1 MKTFLF
7 YDIETSGL
15 NPAFDQI
22 LTFAFIRTDFGLN
35 EMDRQTITIRLR
47 KDIVPSPK
55 AFLTHGLTYDELE
68 HGISEYEAA
77 LKIHNILNTP
87 GTISLGY
94 NSLGFD
100 DVFLR
105 FLFYRNLLDPYVH
118 QYGNGCCR
126 MDVLPITA
134 VFRVFYPSCLKWPCV
149 DGKPSLKLDL
159 ICSENRFVTSGR
171 AHEAMNDVEAVV
183 ELVRKLVRQKDIWKY
198 CLEFFNKTRDEI
210 RINSIEKTFDVQS
223 ERFRICLMVSASFG
237 SRKNYLAPVIHLG
250 ESKVY
255 KNQSLWLRLDS
266 DDIIGLDADQDLKDT
281 FVIRKR
287 PGDALI
293 VLPAL
298 ERFWKKMPG
307 ASQQSANE
315 NMEKIRHH
323 RERFFEFIEYHC
335 GYKYPLVPNIDPDA
349 ALYQDGFFSAL
360 EKKQSDLF
368 HKAANNRKKEI
379 LKKIQSP
386 RIKILAGRI
395 LDRNFKDETDQSK
408 ESEYHLYLNRLR
420 SSLPEDQFIGYKN
433 DIKFNCEQGV
443 QELKELER
451 ELLNPNPDQK
461 KMLEWLKE
469 YITNLSIPS
478 AQSFQVVNLGVMDKP
493 V

>member
-35 EMDRQTITIRLR
+35 EIDRQTITIRLR

-105 FLFYRNLLDPYVH
+105 FLFYRNLLDPYLH
-118 QYGNGCCR
+118 QYGNGCYR
-126 MDVLPITA
+126 MDILPITA
-134 VFRVFYPSCLKWPCV
+134 VFRVFYPSCLKWPCI

-159 ICSENRFVTSGR
+159 ISSENRFVTSGK
-171 AHEAMNDVEAVV
+171 AHEAMNDVEAVI
-183 ELVRKLVRQKDIWKY
+183 ELVRKLVLQKDIWKY

-210 RINSIEKTFDVQS
+210 RISRIEKTFDIQS
-223 ERFRICLMVSASFG
+223 ERFSVCIMVSASFG
-237 SRKNYLAPVIHLG
+237 AGKNYLVPVIRLG
-250 ESKVY
+250 ESRVY

-298 ERFWKKMPG
+298 ERFWEKLPE
-307 ASQQSANE
+307 ASQKSANE
-315 NMEKIRHH
+315 NMDKIRHH
-323 RERFFEFIEYHC
+323 REKFFEFIEYHC
-335 GYKYPLVPNIDPDA
+335 SYKYPFVPNIDPDA
-349 ALYQDGFFSAL
+349 ALYQDGFFSSL

-368 HKAANNRKKEI
+368 HKASNNRKKET
-379 LKKIQSP
+379 LQKIQSP
-386 RIKILAGRI
+386 RIKKLAGRI
-395 LDRNFKDETDQSK
+395 FDRNFKDETGQSK
-408 ESEYHLYLNRLR
+408 DSEYHLYLNRLR

-433 DIKFNCEQGV
+433 DIKFNCKQGMR
-443 QELKELER
+443 ELKEVEQ
-451 ELLNPNPDQK
+451 ELLSPNQDQK
-461 KMLEWLKE
+461 KMLGWLKE
-469 YITNLSIPS
+469 YIMNLSIPS
-478 AQSFQVVNLGVMDKP
+478 A
-493 V
+493 